1 MRLLLAIALLLS
13 LPAAFCE
20 TEEQTISRCL
30 EDIRSGELPRRRRAA
45 MVIGK
50 YNTPEAIEAVVL
62 CLKDA
67 DAQVRQSALV
77 SLTEDRTMP
86 MEARLPVVRL
96 LKDENVHIRRL
107 ASSVL
112 PDCMGIKLRGRISM
126 AGNVRIRAGGA
137 SRNQEELEELR
148 TLINGALADADASVR
163 MNVLNASFCYP
174 FALDKNALLP
184 FFKEESDLL
193 RIMAVRAY
201 FSPEDEGKANVGVLE
216 ALTLD
221 KSPQVRLELA
231 KGVLVLLNEAEPI
244 LRKLASD
251 TDNAVAL
258 AAIEGCAKLRIPA
271 GIVLISEAL
280 EDSRFNESEKS
291 SLCRAL
297 RFYGESAR
305 PVLEKALALGG
316 MLGSQAMSMILG
328 GGFGE
333 VPMEL
338 AIQGIASNAIDT
350 RRAALMYLRRHGADV
365 QDATLKGM
373 LNSPYI
379 EVRLAL
385 VDILRTRKK
394 STVGNELAKD
404 LCADDEIRV
413 RNNALR
419 LLSSIRPEGWVDI
432 LVLALQEEENRD
444 LREAAAISLCAA
456 PREDKTIEALRAY
469 LPNAS
474 PIVARRIETC
484 IRLYENAKQRNKNA
498 VKQPK

>member
-30 EDIRSGELPRRRRAA
+30 EDIRSGELARRRRAA

-50 YNTPEAIEAVVL
+50 YNTPAAVEAVVL

-112 PDCMGIKLRGRISM
+112 PDCMGVKLRGRISM
-126 AGNVRIRAGGA
+126 AGNLRIRAGA
-137 SRNQEELEELR
+137 AYSQEELEELR
-148 TLINGALADADASVR
+148 TLVNGALADADSSVR

-201 FSPEDEGKANVGVLE
+201 FAPEDGGRANLEVLE
-216 ALTLD
+216 ALALD

-231 KGVLVLLNEAEPI
+231 KGVLVLMNDAEPI
-244 LRKLASD
+244 LRKLATD

-271 GIVLISEAL
+271 GIDLISEAW
-280 EDSRFNESEKS
+280 EGSRFNESEKS
-291 SLCRAL
+291 SLCRVL
-297 RFYGESAR
+297 RFYGENAR
-305 PVLEKALALGG
+305 PVLEKALASGG
-316 MLGSQAMSMILG
+316 ILGSQAMSMILG

-338 AIQGIASNAIDT
+338 AIQGIASNAIDS
-350 RRAALMYLRRHGADV
+350 RRAALMYLRRHGADL
-365 QDATLKGM
+365 QDATLKDM

-394 STVGNELAKD
+394 STVGDELAKD

-419 LLSSIRPEGWVDI
+419 LLSSIRPDGWVDI

-456 PREDKTIEALRAY
+456 PREDKTIEALKAY

-474 PIVARRIETC
+474 PMVARRIETC
-484 IRLYENAKQRNKNA
+484 IRLYENSRQRNKNA
-498 VKQPK
+498 VKQAQ